1 MAAALTQ
8 TLRRLALLAV
18 VLLMIAVLGAL
29 ALTDT
34 ERATPR
40 EGAPAKF
47 EGIVTTAPAE
57 ITRIELASGI
67 ERYSFRRGDGG
78 SWSLDRAG
86 GDGSPSVVASHLDA
100 ALRFL
105 HVSTPA
111 RILGPADYQGH
122 SLAEFGL
129 DPPAYVVSLGV
140 ADHADVVDFGALS
153 PAGTSQYVRLLGR
166 PTVYLLPRHVGE
178 EWQVAA
184 DMAKRLSPPDAG
196 AAPLGT
202 RSPGLLLPTS
212 MDQVWAVETVFSG
225 QLHRFERD
233 DTGKWFLHTGQ
244 HTHIGGQRHVAD
256 PAQAIIIANALE
268 AFGNSQ
274 IESVVARH
282 PGPGDF
288 DRYGLSRPAI
298 VAMLYARDT
307 SAPLVRIEIGDK
319 SDDGFSRGAR
329 LAPDGDLVTIADYE
343 AQRLIDLLRA
353 VGAAS

>member
-1 MAAALTQ
+1 VAAALTQ
-8 TLRRLALLAV
+8 SLRRLALPAV
-18 VLLMIAVLGAL
+18 VVLMIAVLGAL

-34 ERATPR
+34 ERATSR
-40 EGAPAKF
+40 EGAPPAF
-47 EGIVTTAPAE
+47 EGIVTTAPAK
-57 ITRIELASGI
+57 ITSIELASGTD
-67 ERYSFRRGDGG
+67 RHSFRRGDGG
-78 SWSLDRAG
+78 SWTLDRPG
-86 GDGSPSVVASHLDA
+86 GDGSPNAVASHLEA
-100 ALRFL
+100 ALQFM

-111 RILGPADYQGH
+111 RILGPADYQGR

-129 DPPAYVVSLGV
+129 DPPAYVVSLGA

-184 DMAKRLSPPDAG
+184 DMAKRLSTPDAG
-196 AAPLGT
+196 AASQGT

-212 MDQVWAVETVFSG
+212 MDQVWAVETVFGG

-233 DTGKWFLHTGQ
+233 DAGKWFLHVGQ
-244 HTHIGGQRHVAD
+244 HTHVGGQRHVAD
-256 PAQAIIIANALE
+256 PAQAVIIANALE
-268 AFGNSQ
+268 AFGNTQ
-274 IESVVARH
+274 IESVIARH
-282 PGPGDF
+282 PGPGDL

-329 LAPDGDLVTIADYE
+329 LAPDGDLVNIADYE
-343 AQRLIDLLRA
+343 AERLIGLLRA